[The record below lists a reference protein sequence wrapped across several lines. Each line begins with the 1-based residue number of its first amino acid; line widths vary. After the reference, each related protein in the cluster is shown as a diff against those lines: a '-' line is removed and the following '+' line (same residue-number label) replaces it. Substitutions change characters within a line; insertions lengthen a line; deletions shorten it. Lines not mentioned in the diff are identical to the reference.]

1 MAKQSSNTA
10 KVNERLKL
18 AEQAAAQGNMQAA
31 ANYAQAAAAYSKS
44 PASNAN
50 VAKVVAAYSAAA
62 ATPAPVAT
70 PVVPSG
76 GDTGGG
82 GGWDPNDPNSPANV
96 QAAADN
102 AARLRDEAARSAQ
115 ALIDQANEARR
126 QQNAINTMKGVLE
139 QMGMMSLYN
148 RVVNFVKEGYEPDAV
163 MVLIRTTP
171 EYKQRFPAMEALAAK
186 GRAISEAEY
195 ISYEQTA
202 AGLER
207 RYGLPQGMLMS
218 SVTQLLTN
226 EVSASELNDRVLLA
240 SAASIQAPREVKDTF
255 RQYYGIDEGG
265 MTAYFLDPN
274 KATPLLEKQYA
285 ASLIGTEATR
295 QGVGLNVFGAENLQS
310 LGITQEQARTG
321 FGNVAAARG
330 LTEGRGD
337 IVTEET
343 LIQGQVAGNEQAQKE
358 IERAAMGRLGRFQGG
373 GEFLQ
378 TQQGVVG
385 LGTAATR

>member
-1 MAKQSSNTA
+1 MAPKTNTQ
-10 KVNERLKL
+10 KVNERLRL
-18 AEQAAAQGNMQAA
+18 AEEAAAQGNFEAA
-31 ANYAQAAAAYSKS
+31 RNYAQAAAGFSKS

-50 VAKVVAAYSAAA
+50 VSNVIAAYSAAA
-62 ATPAPVAT
+62 ATPAPT
-70 PVVPSG
+70 PTVTPQE
-76 GDTGGG
+76 TPN
-82 GGWDPNDPNSPANV
+82 PNDPNSPSNV
-96 QAAADN
+96 QRQA
-102 AARLRDEAARSAQ
+102 DEAAAARDAAARAAQ
-115 ALIDQANEARR
+115 ALIDQANEQNR
-126 QQNAINTMKGVLE
+126 QRNAINTIKGVLE
-139 QMGMMSLYN
+139 SMGMMSLYN
-148 RVVNFVKEGYEPDAV
+148 RVVGFVQEGYEPDAI

-171 EYKQRFPAMEALAAK
+171 EYKARFPAMEALTAK

-195 ISYEQTA
+195 IAYEQTA
-202 AGLER
+202 SGLER
-207 RYGLPQGMLMS
+207 RYGLPEGMLMG

-240 SAASIQAPREVKDTF
+240 SAAAIQAPREVKDTF
-255 RQYYGIDEGG
+255 RQYYGIDDGG

-295 QGVGLNVFGAENLQS
+295 QGVGIDVFGAENLQS

-321 FGNVAAARG
+321 FGNVAASRG

-337 IVTEET
+337 TVTQET
-343 LIQGQVAGNEQAQKE
+343 LIQGQVAGNEQAQRE
-358 IERAAMGRLGRFQGG
+358 IERAAQGRLGRFQGG

-385 LGTAATR
+385 LGSAATR

>member
-1 MAKQSSNTA
+1 MAPKTNTQ
-10 KVNERLKL
+10 KVNERLRL
-18 AEQAAAQGNMQAA
+18 AEEAAAQGNFEAA
-31 ANYAQAAAAYSKS
+31 RNYAQAAAGFSKS

-50 VAKVVAAYSAAA
+50 VSNVIAAYSAAA
-62 ATPAPVAT
+62 ATPAPT
-70 PVVPSG
+70 PTQEQQLPPGNTPSE
-76 GDTGGG
+76 
-82 GGWDPNDPNSPANV
+82 V
-96 QAAADN
+96 QAQADAAA
-102 AARLRDEAARSAQ
+102 AARDAAARAAQ
-115 ALIDQANEARR
+115 ALIDQANEQNR
-126 QQNAINTMKGVLE
+126 QRNAINTIRGVLE

-148 RVVNFVKEGYEPDAV
+148 RVVGFVQEGYDPDAI

-171 EYKQRFPAMEALAAK
+171 EYKARFPAMEALTAK

-195 ISYEQTA
+195 IAYEQTA
-202 AGLER
+202 SGLER
-207 RYGLPQGMLMS
+207 RYGLPEGMLMG

-226 EVSASELNDRVLLA
+226 EVSASELNDRVILA
-240 SAASIQAPREVKDTF
+240 SAAAIQAPREVKDTF
-255 RQYYGIDEGG
+255 RQYYGIDDGG

-295 QGVGLNVFGAENLQS
+295 QGVGIDVFGAENLQS

-321 FGNVAAARG
+321 FGNVAASRG

-337 IVTEET
+337 TVTQET
-343 LIQGQVAGNEQAQKE
+343 LIQGQVAGNEQAQRE
-358 IERAAMGRLGRFQGG
+358 IERAAQGRLGRFQGG

-385 LGTAATR
+385 LGSAATR

>member
-1 MAKQSSNTA
+1 MARKTNTQ
-10 KVNERLKL
+10 KVNERLQL
-18 AEQAAAQGNMQAA
+18 AEQAAAQGNFEAA
-31 ANYAQAAAAYSKS
+31 RNYAQAAAAFSKS

-50 VAKVVAAYSAAA
+50 VSNVIAAYSAAA
-62 ATPAPVAT
+62 ATPAPT
-70 PVVPSG
+70 PTPTTQ
-76 GDTGGG
+76 DQAP
-82 GGWDPNDPNSPANV
+82 DPNDPNSPSNV
-96 QAAADN
+96 QRQADDAAAARES
-102 AARLRDEAARSAQ
+102 AARAAQ
-115 ALIDQANEARR
+115 ALIDQANEQNR
-126 QQNAINTMKGVLE
+126 QRNAINTIKGVLE
-139 QMGMMSLYN
+139 SMGMMSLYN
-148 RVVNFVKEGYEPDAV
+148 RVVGFVQEGYEPDAV

-171 EYKQRFPAMEALAAK
+171 EYKARFPAMEALAAK

-202 AGLER
+202 SGLER
-207 RYGLPQGMLMS
+207 RYGLPDGMLMS

-240 SAASIQAPREVKDTF
+240 SAAAIQAPTEVKDTF
-255 RQYYGIDEGG
+255 RQYYGIDDGG

-295 QGVGLNVFGAENLQS
+295 QGVGIDVFGAENLQS
-310 LGITQEQARTG
+310 LGISQEQARTG
-321 FGNVAAARG
+321 FGNVAASRG

-337 IVTEET
+337 TVTQET
-343 LIQGQVAGNEQAQKE
+343 LIQGQVAGNEQAQRE
-358 IERAAMGRLGRFQGG
+358 IERAAQGRLGRFQGG

-385 LGTAATR
+385 LGSAATR

>member
-1 MAKQSSNTA
+1 MATRDINTVIDIA
-10 KVNERLKL
+10 NSGQGVGNLTK
-18 AEQAAAQGNMQAA
+18 AEWQIVA
-31 ANYAQAAAAYSKS
+31 ANPGYTTTSAQAAADA
-44 PASNAN
+44 AQAQRDTQNANDQAERDRQNNLLVQSNAD
-50 VAKVVAAYSAAA
+50 AAA
-62 ATPAPVAT
+62 AAR
-70 PVVPSG
+70 
-76 GDTGGG
+76 D
-82 GGWDPNDPNSPANV
+82 
-96 QAAADN
+96 AAAR
-102 AARLRDEAARSAQ
+102 AAQ
-115 ALIDQANEARR
+115 ALIDQANEQNR
-126 QQNAINTMKGVLE
+126 QRNAINTMKGVLE
-139 QMGMMSLYN
+139 QMGMMSLYE
-148 RVVNFVKEGYEPDAV
+148 RVVGFVKEGYEPEAV

-171 EYKQRFPAMEALAAK
+171 EYKTRFPAMDALAAK

-202 AGLER
+202 SGLER

-226 EVSASELNDRVLLA
+226 EVSASELNDRVILA
-240 SAASIQAPREVKDTF
+240 SAAAVQAPREVKDTF
-255 RQYYGIDEGG
+255 RQYYGIDDGG

-295 QGVGLNVFGAENLQS
+295 QGVGIDVFGAENLQN

-321 FGNVAAARG
+321 FGQVAGARG

-337 IVTEET
+337 IVTQET

-358 IERAAMGRLGRFQGG
+358 IERAAQGRLGRFQGG

-378 TQQGVVG
+378 TQQGAIG
-385 LGTAATR
+385 LGSAATR

>member
-1 MAKQSSNTA
+1 MAKQSSNTQ

-44 PASNAN
+44 PESNAN

-62 ATPAPVAT
+62 AAPAPVPT
-70 PVVPSG
+70 PVVPESG
-76 GDTGGG
+76 TDTGYTPG
-82 GGWDPNDPNSPANV
+82 NSPSEV
-96 QAAADN
+96 QAQADAAA
-102 AARLRDEAARSAQ
+102 AARDAAARAAQ

-385 LGTAATR
+385 LGSAATR

>member
-1 MAKQSSNTA
+1 MAKQSSNTQ

-62 ATPAPVAT
+62 AAPAPVPT
-70 PVVPSG
+70 PVVPESG
-76 GDTGGG
+76 TDTGYTPG
-82 GGWDPNDPNSPANV
+82 NSPSEV
-96 QAAADN
+96 QAQADAAA
-102 AARLRDEAARSAQ
+102 AARDAAARAAQ

-385 LGTAATR
+385 LGSAATR